1 MNKLVTLRD
10 FETTLERVHAEV
22 CLKRRPFWVDMAE
35 RILLTYQERAEAR
48 RYRVALHFKLC
59 PLCEELS
66 VVDALECHTCT
77 WQGQFNHDPFEIE
90 EQFELLLR
98 KCPKLIDSV
107 PDSTLTRGMS
117 IKVRVRKWLRRMF
130 GKKKLDIRV

>member
-1 MNKLVTLRD
+1 MNKQVIIRD
-10 FETTLERVHAEV
+10 FETTLERLHAEV
-22 CLKRRPFWVDMAE
+22 CPKRQPFWVDMAE
-35 RILLTYQERAEAR
+35 RILLSYQERAEAR

-59 PLCEELS
+59 PVCDELS
-66 VVDALECHTCT
+66 IVEVRECHTCT
-77 WQGQFNHDPFEIE
+77 WAGQFNHDPFEIE

-107 PDSTLTRGMS
+107 PASALSCGMS
-117 IKVRVRKWLRRMF
+117 LRVRVRKWIRRMF